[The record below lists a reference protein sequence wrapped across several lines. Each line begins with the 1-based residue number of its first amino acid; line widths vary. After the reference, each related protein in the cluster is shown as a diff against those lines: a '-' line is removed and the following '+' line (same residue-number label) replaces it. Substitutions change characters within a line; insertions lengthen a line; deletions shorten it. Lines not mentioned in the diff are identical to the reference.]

1 MSRAVKLV
9 LLVLLVLLPAG
20 CYNYSE
26 PDEKAWVL
34 AMGLDK
40 GRQNKLTVTAVIAV
54 PKNIAGGGG
63 GQPASGGGGGGGN
76 FFTVSMEAPSLLSTL
91 ELLDSVVDRRV
102 DLSHTK
108 WFVFSRELAE
118 QGIAEYFAPISRFY
132 QFRRSSYVVVCQ
144 ERAEDFLAKGVPKL
158 EDNVGKYFE
167 LMQRGW
173 RYTEFVPFDSFH
185 QFYLKSESPGVE
197 PVALLAA
204 LNRKAPVEENNS
216 AKPKGNYY
224 AGHIP
229 RRGGGAVEVMGGA
242 VFRKGKMV
250 GILNG
255 DQVGVQKMF
264 FGTLKR
270 TIMDV
275 PDPKRPGLYIVVDV
289 KPRQKPR
296 VKVQIEDGYP
306 VITAELKLE
315 GDIISIQS
323 GEQYT
328 TPGRLHIVEQ
338 AVERKLLQD
347 VNSTVAKSQAL
358 ETDFLGFGLHA
369 KKLFRTWPEWEAY
382 GWDERYPAARIT
394 VHVDYKVRRTGLVH
408 QMVPLQ

>member
-1 MSRAVKLV
+1 MNRAVKLV
-9 LLVLLVLLPAG
+9 LAAALVLLLSG
-20 CYNYSE
+20 CYDYSE

-63 GQPASGGGGGGGN
+63 GQPASGGGGAGGN
-76 FFTVSMEAPSLLSTL
+76 FFTISMEAPTLLSTL

-102 DLSHTK
+102 NLSHTK

-118 QGIAEYFAPISRFY
+118 QGIAGYFAPISRFY
-132 QFRRSSYVVVCQ
+132 QFRRSSYIVVCQ

-173 RYTEFVPFDSFH
+173 RYTEFIPFDSFH

-197 PVALLAA
+197 PVAMLAS
-204 LNRKAPVEENNS
+204 LNRKAPVFESNS
-216 AKPKGNYY
+216 PKPKGWYY
-224 AGHIP
+224 AGRIP
-229 RRGGGAVEVMGGA
+229 RRGGGPVEVMGGA

-264 FGTLKR
+264 FDTFRR
-270 TIMDV
+270 TIVDV
-275 PDPKRPGLYIVVDV
+275 PDPKHPGRYIIVDV
-289 KPRQKPR
+289 KPRQKPE
-296 VKVQIEDGYP
+296 VEVQIVDGYP
-306 VITAELKLE
+306 QISVDLKLE

-323 GEQYT
+323 GENYT
-328 TPGRLHIVEQ
+328 TPDRLHIVEQ
-338 AVERKLLQD
+338 AVERILLKD
-347 VNSTVAKSQAL
+347 INDTVAKSREL
-358 ETDFLGFGLHA
+358 EADFLGFGLHA
-369 KKLFRTWPEWEAY
+369 KKLFRTWPEWEEY
-382 GWDERYPAARIT
+382 RWDEKYPGAQIA
-394 VHVDYKVRRTGLVH
+394 VNVDYKVRRVGLVH
-408 QMVPLQ
+408 EMAPLR